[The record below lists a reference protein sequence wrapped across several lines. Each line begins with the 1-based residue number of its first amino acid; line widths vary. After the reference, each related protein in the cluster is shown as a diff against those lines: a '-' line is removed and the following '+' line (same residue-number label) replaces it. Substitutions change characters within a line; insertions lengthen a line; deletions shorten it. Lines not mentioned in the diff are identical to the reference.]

1 MEITDWQVTQTIVEN
16 NMVAFRN
23 MVEQDEHVIDQKIGN
38 VTVLHLAS
46 RLGNAEMVSIILE
59 LRPEMVSA
67 ENNDNSETPL
77 HEACR
82 LGHEK
87 VVRLIMKTNQWV
99 AIKLNCDN
107 QSPFFLACSYGHF
120 QIVDFLL
127 NHTRWLLGI
136 IDVEACLHVAVSKG
150 RTDIAKKLLEK
161 CPDLA
166 NRKDING
173 SLPLHIACRKGQLE
187 ISKFL
192 LGMDRDQAFQFDN
205 NGYTPL
211 HLAAINGHVTIL
223 EEFASIAPSSFEL
236 RSKHRENVFHLTM
249 RFNKLDAFKYVDGV
263 LKGTDLFYQLDKF
276 GNTIQHLAQIRGL
289 SQFSEYM
296 SETKEQIEHQDT
308 ENHPDIIT
316 QTELPKTAETIV
328 SHTNVPENHVQTVV
342 LQGEAHSFVELEINR
357 NTSFASETTN
367 VEEKQNKPPKNQPK
381 REHLELHRE
390 ALQNARNTITLV
402 NILIATVTFAAG
414 MNPPGGVYQ
423 DGPLKGKAIM
433 GKKRAFKIFAVSNH
447 IALFVSLCIV
457 VVLVSI
463 ITFKRKPLKMILAAS
478 HKVTWVALSFMAV
491 SYVAATWVIMPT
503 PYENHR
509 MNWILAALLTICAG
523 TLGFTFLGLGV
534 MLMKHQLKKYK
545 WKMRNAREAQL
556 KNLHNLSLSV
566 NSDVYN
572 YGNRGFH
579 AL

>member
-1 MEITDWQVTQTIVEN
+1 MAVTDLMVTQAIVESN
-16 NMVAFRN
+16 LATFTI
-23 MVEQDEHVIDQKIGN
+23 MVEQDEKVITRKIGS

-46 RLGNAEMVSIILE
+46 RIGNAEIVSIILE
-59 LRPEMVSA
+59 LRPEMVTA

-82 LGHEK
+82 MGHEK
-87 VVRLIMKTNQWV
+87 VVRLIMMKNQWV

-107 QSPFFLACSYGHF
+107 QSPLFLACSYGHF

-127 NHTRWLLGI
+127 NHMRLLLGI
-136 IDVEACLHVAVSKG
+136 IDDVACLHVAVSKG
-150 RTDIAKKLLEK
+150 RTDIVKKLIEK

-173 SLPLHIACRKGQLE
+173 SLPLHCACRKGQLE
-187 ISKFL
+187 ISKML
-192 LGMDRDQAFQFDN
+192 LGMDPDQALQFDK

-211 HLAAINGHVTIL
+211 HVAAINGNLTIL
-223 EEFASIAPSSFEL
+223 EEFASTVPISFQIQ
-236 RSKHRENVFHLTM
+236 SKHRENLFHLTM

-276 GNTIQHLAQIRGL
+276 GNTIQHLAQIRGFP
-289 SQFSEYM
+289 QFAEYM
-296 SETKEQIEHQDT
+296 SERKEQIDHQ
-308 ENHPDIIT
+308 ESKNHSGLLNQI
-316 QTELPKTAETIV
+316 ELATTAET
-328 SHTNVPENHVQTVV
+328 
-342 LQGEAHSFVELEINR
+342 F
-357 NTSFASETTN
+357 NTPS
-367 VEEKQNKPPKNQPK
+367 KNQPK

-390 ALQNARNTITLV
+390 ALQNARNTVTLV

-423 DGPLKGKAIM
+423 EGPLLGKAIM
-433 GKKRAFKIFAVSNH
+433 GKKRAFKIFAISNH

-463 ITFKRKPLKMILAAS
+463 IPFKRKPLTRILAAA

-491 SYVAATWVIMPT
+491 SYVAATWVILPT

-509 MNWILAALLTICAG
+509 MNWVLEALLSICAG
-523 TLGFTFLGLGV
+523 TLGVTFFGLGV

-545 WKMRNAREAQL
+545 WRKGKSHSMIRNVHEAKL
-556 KNLHNLSLSV
+556 KNVHNLSLST
-566 NSDVYN
+566 NSDVYSCST
-572 YGNRGFH
+572 GFH

>member
-1 MEITDWQVTQTIVEN
+1 MAITDWQVTQTIVEN

-23 MVEQDEHVIDQKIGN
+23 MVEQDEHVIEQKIGN

-46 RLGNAEMVSIILE
+46 RLGNAEMVSFVLE

-67 ENNDNSETPL
+67 ENSDNSETPL

-82 LGHEK
+82 MGHEK
-87 VVRLIMKTNQWV
+87 VVRLIMKKNQWV

-107 QSPFFLACSYGHF
+107 QSPLFLACSYGHF
-120 QIVDFLL
+120 EIVDFLL

-136 IDVEACLHVAVSKG
+136 VDEVACLHVAVSKG
-150 RTDIAKKLLEK
+150 RTDIAKKLLER

-173 SLPLHIACRKGQLE
+173 SLPLHCACKKGQLE
-187 ISKFL
+187 ISKML
-192 LGMDRDQAFQFDN
+192 LGMDPDQALQFDN

-211 HLAAINGHVTIL
+211 HLAAINGSLTIL
-223 EEFASIAPSSFEL
+223 EEFASTVPFSFQIP
-236 RSKHRENVFHLTM
+236 SKHGENVFHLTL

-289 SQFSEYM
+289 SQFAEYM
-296 SETKEQIEHQDT
+296 SETKKQIDHQES
-308 ENHPDIIT
+308 ENHSGIRN
-316 QTELPKTAETIV
+316 QTELATTAETVV
-328 SHTNVPENHVQTVV
+328 SHINLPENQVETVI
-342 LQGEAHSFVELEINR
+342 LEGGTHSFLELEINR

-367 VEEKQNKPPKNQPK
+367 VEEKQNKPPKDQPK
-381 REHLELHRE
+381 REHLDLHRE

-433 GKKRAFKIFAVSNH
+433 GKTRAFKIFAVSNH

-463 ITFKRKPLKMILAAS
+463 IPFKRKPLKMILTAA

-503 PYENHR
+503 PYENHNL
-509 MNWILAALLTICAG
+509 NWILETLLSICAG
-523 TLGFTFLGLGV
+523 TLGFTFFGLGMFIV
-534 MLMKHQLKKYK
+534 TGRQDFMLFDYSAKTINQIKTSH
-545 WKMRNAREAQL
+545 
-556 KNLHNLSLSV
+556 SLSV
-566 NSDVYN
+566 
-572 YGNRGFH
+572 R
-579 AL
+579 